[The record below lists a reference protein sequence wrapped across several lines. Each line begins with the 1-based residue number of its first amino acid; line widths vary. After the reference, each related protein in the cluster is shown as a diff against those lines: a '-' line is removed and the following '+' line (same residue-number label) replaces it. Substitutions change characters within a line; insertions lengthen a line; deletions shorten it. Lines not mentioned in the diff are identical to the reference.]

1 MRMMN
6 RRIVIFLVAAVAA
19 AGILSAQSVWE
30 GSTAMGRYGEFPS
43 SGYYGASDS
52 FPRNTLVKVENLE
65 TGESVEVL
73 IVDRLD
79 DPGLFL
85 LLSREASQ
93 ALGIR
98 DDQVVRSRVSLADNS
113 PRYSTGEGDRAYHPD
128 SDINPGADE
137 DLAFL
142 DRYLEPETAP
152 DSAVEAPVR
161 PEPGPAVSGALTV
174 ETEPE
179 IPAAPPEE
187 ELLAEAEPAAESE
200 PELAEPDLPAPDLLI
215 AIKSEPEPEPEAALP
230 VRGPVVEELYAE
242 APVPEALRAPLEEP
256 LLLARSESE
265 RSVDNLYGAAA
276 PDGEEALAV
285 EDLPETPALRERE
298 MAIAEQFPLPEPPY
312 NGTEESFA
320 AAVPRLIEEQRPEEA
335 APALAEAA
343 EPEAPSPV
351 EEPEVPASDAEVE
364 VVLEPAGE
372 RPPVEDT
379 VAEAAGEAPAE
390 AAVPETFDGD
400 IQVAFRLDPQ
410 YDYLQLGVF
419 SSAGSARS
427 TASRFSSVY
436 PVMVLNQDNAL
447 YKVLV
452 GPLSPDESGALLLNF
467 RSQGFRDAFIR
478 KGF

>member
-1 MRMMN
+1 MK
-6 RRIVIFLVAAVAA
+6 RRTVILLVAAVAA

-52 FPRNTLVKVENLE
+52 FPRNTLVEVENIE

-85 LLSREASQ
+85 LLSREASE

-113 PRYSTGEGDRAYHPD
+113 ARYSTGQEDRAYHPD

-137 DLAFL
+137 DFAFL

-152 DSAVEAPVR
+152 DTVVEEPVR
-161 PEPGPAVSGALTV
+161 PEPGPAVSGLLTAGD
-174 ETEPE
+174 EQE
-179 IPAAPPEE
+179 IPAVAPEE
-187 ELLAEAEPAAESE
+187 GLLAEAEPVDESE

-215 AIKSEPEPEPEAALP
+215 AIEPEPEPEPEPEAAPP
-230 VRGPVVEELYAE
+230 VRGPIVEELYAE
-242 APVPEALRAPLEEP
+242 APAPEALRAPLEEP
-256 LLLARSESE
+256 LLIARSESE
-265 RSVDNLYGAAA
+265 RRVDNLYGPSA

-312 NGTEESFA
+312 NGGEESFV
-320 AAVPRLIEEQRPEEA
+320 AAVPSLIEEQRPEEA
-335 APALAEAA
+335 APALAEAV
-343 EPEAPSPV
+343 EPEAPSPS
-351 EEPEVPASDAEVE
+351 EEPEAPAPDADVE

-372 RPPVEDT
+372 RPPVADT
-379 VAEAAGEAPAE
+379 VAEAEPEALAE

-410 YDYLQLGVF
+410 YDYLQLGVY

-427 TASRFSSVY
+427 TAARFSSVY